1 MKASQQ
7 DQPQATGTTSSF
19 TSRYNEDADG
29 THFSTIATKAGTK
42 PVGKALLSGM
52 AGFIAIVIIGFATS
66 TKGEVSVFIVLM
78 AAIFG
83 VGIGWILD
91 RARLGDERVA
101 AADTNFF
108 AGHSVV
114 SIMYPQQA
122 KVPTDAIDG
131 FRIRNTMT
139 GATLV
144 LRECIGTP
152 SVGSAVALGGTGLR
166 NQVEKSEANYLQ
178 HLADNSFVVE
188 VQSNGKVSILAGG
201 LDESTA
207 TDLMNAVSRAVAHS

>member
-1 MKASQQ
+1 MKASNN
-7 DQPQATGTTSSF
+7 DEPKATGTSSSF
-19 TSRYNEDADG
+19 TSRYSEDANG
-29 THFSTIATKAGTK
+29 THFSTVATKAQAK
-42 PVGKALLSGM
+42 PAGKALLGGM

-66 TKGEVSVFIVLM
+66 TKGEVSVITVLM
-78 AAIFG
+78 AAVFG
-83 VGIGWILD
+83 VGIGWILN
-91 RARLGDERVA
+91 RTRLADERVA

-114 SIMYPQQA
+114 STIYPEQA
-122 KVPTDAIDG
+122 KVPTNTIDG

-139 GATLV
+139 GSTMVRRELV
-144 LRECIGTP
+144 GTP
-152 SVGSAVALGGTGLR
+152 GIESAVALAGTGVR

-188 VQSNGKVSILAGG
+188 VRSNGKSIVLAGG

-207 TDLMNAVSRAVAHS
+207 SDLMSAVSRAVANY

>member
-1 MKASQQ
+1 MKISQQ
-7 DQPQATGTTSSF
+7 DQPKASGTSSSY
-19 TSRYNEDADG
+19 TSRFNEDANG
-29 THFSTIATKAGTK
+29 THFSTVATKAQPK
-42 PVGKALLSGM
+42 PAGKALLGAM
-52 AGFIAIVIIGFATS
+52 AGFIAIVVGFVSSA
-66 TKGEVSVFIVLM
+66 KGEVSFFTLLM
-78 AAIFG
+78 ASVFG

-108 AGHSVV
+108 AGHSVI
-114 SIMYPQQA
+114 STMYPEQA
-122 KVPTDAIDG
+122 KVSTHEIDG

-139 GATLV
+139 GATAV
-144 LRECIGTP
+144 TRQFIGTP
-152 SVGSAVALGGTGLR
+152 GIGSAVALAGTGVR

-188 VQSNGKVSILAGG
+188 VRSNGKSIVLAGG

-207 TDLMNAVSRAVAHS
+207 SDLMSAVSRAVAN